1 LEVKINIIPNILF
14 KNEEEEEKKLKE
26 MGTTKL
32 RLDLIKII
40 HKMGHKGEEFDL
52 MKF

>member
-1 LEVKINIIPNILF
+1 
-14 KNEEEEEKKLKE
+14 

-32 RLDLIKII
+32 RLDLISII

-52 MKF
+52 LKFEK